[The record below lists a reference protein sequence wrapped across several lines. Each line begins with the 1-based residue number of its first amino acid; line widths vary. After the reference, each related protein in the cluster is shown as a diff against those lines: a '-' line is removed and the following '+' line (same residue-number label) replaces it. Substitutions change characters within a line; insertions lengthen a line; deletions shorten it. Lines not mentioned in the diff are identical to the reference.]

1 MYLFVEVRAERRT
14 PARELIPD
22 KAGPQRPESPAVT
35 RSGDGA
41 EAELEMAGMWI
52 PGPEAKEVLD
62 SMASTPGTFYPQRDQ
77 LTMPGVSA
85 GSEQGDPVR
94 DGVAKYQVSQ
104 IRVLCDKLY

>member
-1 MYLFVEVRAERRT
+1 MRAERRT
-14 PARELIPD
+14 PVRELIPD

-41 EAELEMAGMWI
+41 DAELEMAGMWI